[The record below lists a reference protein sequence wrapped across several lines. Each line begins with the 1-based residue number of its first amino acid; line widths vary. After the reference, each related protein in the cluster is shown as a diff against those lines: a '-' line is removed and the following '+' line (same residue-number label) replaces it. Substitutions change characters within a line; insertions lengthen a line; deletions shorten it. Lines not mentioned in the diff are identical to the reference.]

1 MSWRAIVKLLMVW
14 CLCAFAV
21 VSVPGR
27 GLAVSDQD
35 LLRAA
40 EKGRTDRVQ
49 TLLAEGA
56 EVNAKER
63 GGATALMLAAFR
75 GHTDTV
81 QALLNAG
88 AAVDVRERNNAT
100 ALMLAV
106 SGGHTDVVR
115 ALLAGGA
122 DVNVKNNAS
131 WTALMIAAR
140 GGYKD
145 IVQALLAKHA
155 DPQVTN
161 EQGQTALMLV
171 GRNGPPEIVQ
181 LLTQPVTVMA
191 QLPYPTPIVT
201 VSRDSHAHIDRQTAP
216 GLGST
221 ITPNMLGRYHA
232 LVIGINDY
240 THIPPLKTAIRDA
253 TAVAQL
259 LEQAYNFN
267 VQMLLNAT
275 RADIIAAFDNLRAT
289 LTEQDNVLIYYAGHG
304 HLDAG
309 ASRGY
314 WLPVDADPDTRI
326 HWVSN
331 ADITDTLKALTA
343 RHVLVVSDS
352 CYSGTLTRG
361 IKTIDLKTASDRL
374 VYLTRMAQKRSRTV
388 LTSGGVEPVADDGI
402 GGHSVFAGA
411 FLDALRDNDDLLDG
425 QQLFTKIR
433 RQVVLNANQ
442 TPQYEDLR
450 FADHQGGDFLFVR
463 NR

>member
-1 MSWRAIVKLLMVW
+1 MSWRVIVNLLMVW
-14 CLCAFAV
+14 GLCASAV
-21 VSVPGR
+21 VLAPGT
-27 GLAVSDQD
+27 GLAVDNRD

-40 EKGRTDRVQ
+40 EKGRTDKVQ
-49 TLLAEGA
+49 TLLSEGA
-56 EVNAKER
+56 TVNAKEE
-63 GGATALMLAAFR
+63 GGATPLMLAAFR

-88 AAVDVRERNNAT
+88 ADVNVRERNNAT
-100 ALMLAV
+100 ALMLAA
-106 SGGHTDVVR
+106 SGGYTDVVR

-122 DVNVKNNAS
+122 DVNAKNNAG
-131 WTALMIAAR
+131 WTTLMIAAK
-140 GGYKD
+140 GGHTD
-145 IVQALLAKHA
+145 IVRALLATGA
-155 DPQVTN
+155 DMQTTN
-161 EQGQTALMLV
+161 NEGQTALRLV
-171 GRNGPPEIVQ
+171 GRDGSAEIVR
-181 LLTQPVTVMA
+181 LLTQPAAVIVQRSPRLPMVTA
-191 QLPYPTPIVT
+191 T
-201 VSRDSHAHIDRQTAP
+201 RDGHPHGDRQTAM
-216 GLGST
+216 GLGSANF
-221 ITPNMLGRYHA
+221 PNPLGRYHA

-240 THIPPLKTAIRDA
+240 IRIPPLKTAIHDA

-259 LEQAYNFN
+259 LEQAYNFD
-267 VQMLLNAT
+267 VRVLLNAT
-275 RADIIAAFDNLRAT
+275 RAEIIAAFDNLRAT

-304 HLDAG
+304 HLDEG

-314 WLPVDADPDTRI
+314 WLPVDADPNTRV

-331 ADITDTLKALTA
+331 ADITDTLRALAA

-361 IKTIDLKTASDRL
+361 IRTVDLKTASDRL
-374 VYLTRMAQKRSRTV
+374 VYLRRMSQKRSRTV

-442 TPQYEDLR
+442 TPQYEDIR
-450 FADHQGGDFLFVR
+450 FADHEGGDFLFVR
-463 NR
+463 KR